1 MAFFT
6 ADQISLAGIGPD
18 GDVLYAVDVPDAPH
32 PGQVRVSAHRHR
44 AGETESWIAE
54 ELNRQIA
61 RFGLEI
67 VNAALST
74 PLRLD

>member
-6 ADQISLAGIGPD
+6 AGQISLSGIAPD
-18 GDVLYAVDVPDAPH
+18 GFLLYAVDVPGAPH
-32 PGQVRVSAHRHR
+32 PGQVRLSPARYR
-44 AGETESWIAE
+44 AGSAEAWIAD

-67 VNAALST
+67 VDAALST
-74 PLRLD
+74 PLQLD